1 MRRVNDR
8 ILESM
13 MLSLLYGRAPYA
25 LILAYC
31 ENVVEHGWGLCQ
43 HGSMIVNTLGRKNG
57 LYILVA
63 GAIVSAASFVLCLTV
78 ARKPLTIAYHQ
89 WRMNAEFST
98 IFGESQ
104 PAENGLTAFD
114 VTGTDVDVA
123 LERYFK
129 HRQKL
134 VDMGSLR
141 QLSSSFATLK
151 SDGTEGQE
159 QARAAFVQRMWSR
172 FFWSQTL
179 LLIGDGA
186 FQTWIPVAEEAAWG
200 AFIVDETTM
209 NQKARL
215 QNDADSA
222 FDQPL

>member
-1 MRRVNDR
+1 MAFLN
-8 ILESM
+8 
-13 MLSLLYGRAPYA
+13 
-25 LILAYC
+25 
-31 ENVVEHGWGLCQ
+31 
-43 HGSMIVNTLGRKNG
+43 RK
-57 LYILVA
+57 YILVA
-63 GAIVSAASFVLCLTV
+63 GAIVSVASFVLCLTV

-104 PAENGLTAFD
+104 QVENGLTAFD

-129 HRQKL
+129 HRQNL

-141 QLSSSFATLK
+141 HLSSSFATLK

-172 FFWSQTL
+172 FPGHKHYYLS
-179 LLIGDGA
+179 GDGS
-186 FQTWIPVAEEAAWG
+186 FETWIPVADEAVWN

-209 NQKARL
+209 NQKTRL
-215 QNDADSA
+215 QNDAD
-222 FDQPL
+222 